1 MFDVNVE
8 SVPYLAALLP
18 VSEEVRS
25 RCSIRRGTQH
35 LNDILD
41 MDNSVFVNLPMPK
54 TSPKK
59 ARSPAHKA
67 TVAIAAAAMKPQ
79 RSLDSALQRQPPC
92 NSDKSPLK
100 QYKSLDLPQPGTV
113 RAPRSVETSPSS
125 DNERRHRPERRTSGN
140 VVVPQA
146 RTERKVSTPSENV
159 LLNEEV
165 LTDPPIQALLLTVM
179 VRTTLNAFIWNLKSI
194 L

>member
-41 MDNSVFVNLPMPK
+41 MDSSVFVNLPMPK

-59 ARSPAHKA
+59 ARSPVHKA
-67 TVAIAAAAMKPQ
+67 TAAISAGASMKPQ
-79 RSLDSALQRQPPC
+79 RSLDSTLQRQPPC

-100 QYKSLDLPQPGTV
+100 QYKSLDLPQPGTT
-113 RAPRSVETSPSS
+113 RPPRSVETSPSS
-125 DNERRHRPERRTSGN
+125 DNERRHRSEVRRTSGN

-179 VRTTLNAFIWNLKSI
+179 VCVNKV
-194 L
+194 

>member
-1 MFDVNVE
+1 MFDVNTD

-35 LNDILD
+35 LNDIVD
-41 MDNSVFVNLPMPK
+41 MDNSVFVTLPMPK

-67 TVAIAAAAMKPQ
+67 TAALAASGMKPQ
-79 RSLDSALQRQPPC
+79 RSLDSSLQSKPPC

-100 QYKSLDLPQPGTV
+100 QYKSLDLPQGGCGSRPQ
-113 RAPRSVETSPSS
+113 RSVETSPSS
-125 DNERRHRPERRTSGN
+125 DNERRYCRPERRVSGHA
-140 VVVPQA
+140 VVPQA

-179 VRTTLNAFIWNLKSI
+179 VSWFDCF
-194 L
+194 